1 MVRVAVIGAGAWG
14 INHVRAYGRTKG
26 AELTLVCDAA
36 EACRERARVLAPH
49 ARLGKD
55 LREAL
60 EADDVD
66 AVVLAT
72 PAKDHPEHAR
82 LALHAGKHVFVEKPL
97 ALNAGDAQ
105 AVVALA
111 DSGTSP

>member
-1 MVRVAVIGAGAWG
+1 M
-14 INHVRAYGRTKG
+14 RAFARSKG
-26 AELTLVCDAA
+26 AQLSLVCDAS
-36 EACRERARVLAPH
+36 EACRERAHALAPH

-66 AVVLAT
+66 ALILAT
-72 PAKDHPEHAR
+72 PAKDHAEHAR

-111 DSGTSP
+111 EARHLTLMVGHLMLYHPAVAR